1 MKNEFLHALRMYTML
16 ILQTDDFLKV
26 KDLMIDYRFLTTW
39 EEEQK
44 LMN

>member
-1 MKNEFLHALRMYTML
+1 LHALRMYTML